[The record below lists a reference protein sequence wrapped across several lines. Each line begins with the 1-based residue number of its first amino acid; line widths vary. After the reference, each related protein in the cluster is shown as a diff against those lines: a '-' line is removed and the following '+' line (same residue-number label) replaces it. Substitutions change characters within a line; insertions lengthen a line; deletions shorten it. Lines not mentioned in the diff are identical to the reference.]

1 LTRIPQA
8 LLTPARY
15 SGIALD
21 HCKNNKGRSMKHCT
35 CNPLPDAGRRS
46 FFASAATAV
55 AAVGVVATSAMAAEP
70 ARAQPAPQGGQRRF
84 MEEAARL
91 AIESVEKGWGGPFG
105 AVITR
110 NGEIIGRGQNRVLL
124 TGCPVYHAEVTAI
137 MDASAHLNPKA
148 LLGSEY
154 GEGTML
160 EMIPREAG
168 SPDPVPQRAK
178 MLKGYEI
185 YITGAPCAMCMSAI
199 YWSRIDH
206 VYFASTLTDTSAIG
220 FDDAYQYEDFAK
232 PWDKR
237 RIAVSEAFERDL
249 GLKAFKAWTDKKDRH
264 PY

>member
-1 LTRIPQA
+1 V
-8 LLTPARY
+8 
-15 SGIALD
+15 
-21 HCKNNKGRSMKHCT
+21 N
-35 CNPLPDAGRRS
+35 
-46 FFASAATAV
+46 
-55 AAVGVVATSAMAAEP
+55 
-70 ARAQPAPQGGQRRF
+70 
-84 MEEAARL
+84 RL
-91 AIESVEKGWGGPFG
+91 AVSFRQLDAHPGPFG

-137 MDASAHLNPKA
+137 MDASALNPKA

-154 GEGTML
+154 GEGTIL

-178 MLKGYEI
+178 MLKGCEI

-206 VYFASTLTDTSAIG
+206 VYFASTLSDTSAIG

>member
-1 LTRIPQA
+1 
-8 LLTPARY
+8 
-15 SGIALD
+15 
-21 HCKNNKGRSMKHCT
+21 MKHCT
-35 CNPLPDAGRRS
+35 CNSLPDAGRRS
-46 FFASAATAV
+46 FFASAASAV
-55 AAVGVVATSAMAAEP
+55 AAAGVIATSAMAAEP
-70 ARAQPAPQGGQRRF
+70 ARAQPAPLGGQRKF

-110 NGEIIGRGQNRVLL
+110 DGEIIGRGQNRVLL
-124 TGCPVYHAEVTAI
+124 KGC
-137 MDASAHLNPKA
+137 
-148 LLGSEY
+148 
-154 GEGTML
+154 
-160 EMIPREAG
+160 
-168 SPDPVPQRAK
+168 
-178 MLKGYEI
+178 EI

-264 PY
+264 QY